1 MADSCSLETPSD
13 FKQVLQSLFESKEK
27 VELIVDDG
35 GWDRAAGFIK
45 EIDLIKGTIVLDNG
59 QNIQIEKIA
68 AVNGVFKLGST
79 C

>member
-1 MADSCSLETPSD
+1 MVDSCSLETPSD
-13 FKQVLQSLFESKEK
+13 FTQMLQSLFETKEK

-35 GWDRAAGFIK
+35 GWDRASGLIM
-45 EIDLIKGTIVLDNG
+45 EIDLNKGTIVLDNA
-59 QNIQIEKIA
+59 QNIQIEEIA